1 MSVWKIQSEVWLWDF
16 GLRSIILCHFLS
28 RGDIELPGGRF
39 QHFLISLLL
48 FYLFIFLSSVFLFC
62 SLAQRSLHRVH
73 YSWGV
78 GMNQCDGE
86 PRDLV
91 SGPAEPERGR
101 RRRPDVWM
109 TNSEKLGKMF
119 VLPKPVILHFLVYTQ
134 LYFPVTGFSLDLS
147 FFLCRSLSIH
157 SSFSVFFSL
166 VVFFCCACP
175 YSSACRDT
183 LKKKTAFALA
193 DICSLSYLSG

>member
-73 YSWGV
+73 YSWGFV
-78 GMNQCDGE
+78 WIRVMESLETSSPALLSLKGE
-86 PRDLV
+86 
-91 SGPAEPERGR
+91 AGR
-101 RRRPDVWM
+101 LNDKLWETWEDVCPSQ
-109 TNSEKLGKMF
+109 THHPSFSRLYS
-119 VLPKPVILHFLVYTQ
+119 VILPCHWFLSRFTV
-134 LYFPVTGFSLDLS
+134 L
-147 FFLCRSLSIH
+147 SLS
-157 SSFSVFFSL
+157 
-166 VVFFCCACP
+166 
-175 YSSACRDT
+175 
-183 LKKKTAFALA
+183 
-193 DICSLSYLSG
+193 

>member
-1 MSVWKIQSEVWLWDF
+1 MKDPKRSLTLRLWPSVHHPVPLPVQRRYWAAWRAFPTLSNLFVAFLFIYFPLVCLFVLLISAALITPGPLQLRGWYESVWFS
-16 GLRSIILCHFLS
+16 
-28 RGDIELPGGRF
+28 
-39 QHFLISLLL
+39 
-48 FYLFIFLSSVFLFC
+48 
-62 SLAQRSLHRVH
+62 
-73 YSWGV
+73 
-78 GMNQCDGE
+78 
-86 PRDLV
+86 V